1 MPAGTD
7 LSQVVSFRGIIK
19 GNLKATKLHVAAS
32 LLFHFFVSTTAMA
45 AAKGLR
51 RWDRIIYASHEQVK
65 VVMVSLTAH
74 GRSCLNDWFLII
86 RPRYVQ
92 RCSWIIVHLTSHLT
106 AHMRCSWMLCIWPHS
121 TYPLPPSQWNG
132 FQTNQHV
139 MFTSAHVFMW
149 PSNGRVPPGK
159 SYSALHRIRLQQNKS

>member
-1 MPAGTD
+1 MTHLLLSAISLNLYSSMMSLLPAEKVRQSMPAGTD

-65 VVMVSLTAH
+65 VVMISLTAH
-74 GRSCLNDWFLII
+74 GRCCLNDWFLII

-92 RCSWIIVHLTSHLT
+92 RCSWIIVHLTSHQLT
-106 AHMRCSWMLCIWPHS
+106 PHS
-121 TYPLPPSQWNG
+121 TYEMFVNVVHLTSQ
-132 FQTNQHV
+132 HISIAAIS
-139 MFTSAHVFMW
+139 M
-149 PSNGRVPPGK
+149 
-159 SYSALHRIRLQQNKS
+159 